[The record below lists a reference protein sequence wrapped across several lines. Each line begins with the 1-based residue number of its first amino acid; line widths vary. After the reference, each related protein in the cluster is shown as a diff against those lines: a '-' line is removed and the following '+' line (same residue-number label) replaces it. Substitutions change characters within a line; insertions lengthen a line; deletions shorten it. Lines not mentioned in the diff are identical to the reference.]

1 MSDATAV
8 EDDRLGALWD
18 ALDRMNTKWFKLAFY
33 AFLLIWMVAIL
44 VVAWEWSWRDKLVP
58 YIAGIPTIL
67 LLAAKLFK
75 VAQPDL
81 YDAIVPDLDFGDGGG
96 GSGDSE
102 TADLEQALSDVKD
115 ADADPARSRRDR
127 IAYSVRLMA
136 WSLALPLLMYT
147 IGFAN
152 ALVLFVVAFG
162 LRFYGSIRQT
172 VIVTLVFSAF
182 MYVFFWEIIGLNP
195 WKGIFELP
203 SIVTLLGLG

>member
-8 EDDRLGALWD
+8 EDDRLAGLWD

-44 VVAWEWSWRDKLVP
+44 AVAWEWSWRDKLVP

-75 VAQPDL
+75 VARPEL
-81 YDAIVPDLDFGDGGG
+81 YDAIIPNFDFGDGGA
-96 GSGDSE
+96 STGDSE

-162 LRFYGSIRQT
+162 LRFYGSVRQT
-172 VIVTLVFSAF
+172 VLVTLVFSAF

-195 WKGIFELP
+195 WKGILELP